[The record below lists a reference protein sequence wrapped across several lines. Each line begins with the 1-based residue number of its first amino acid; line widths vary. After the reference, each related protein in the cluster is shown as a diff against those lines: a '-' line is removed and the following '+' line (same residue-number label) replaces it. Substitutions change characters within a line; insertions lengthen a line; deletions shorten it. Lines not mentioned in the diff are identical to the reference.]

1 MADKI
6 PVYGELDCRTAENI
20 IADAEQIRY
29 DATKNVKEVIDDKMS
44 NPSNTGTVG
53 QVLKKTVSGSEWADE
68 SGGGDAGIT
77 TIKYTTSVFTGSK
90 DLEVLGT
97 REVTLKLYP
106 FSANNTTLSDVLE
119 LYGTGLI
126 GSEVT
131 SATLTYKHSN
141 GQDIY
146 LDVIKCAI
154 TREENTFKRIIR
166 VTYRY
171 ITEVTSPSAASSA
184 LSNKTYETV
193 FYEEDNTSFT
203 YVDIA

>member
-1 MADKI
+1 M
-6 PVYGELDCRTAENI
+6 
-20 IADAEQIRY
+20 
-29 DATKNVKEVIDDKMS
+29 
-44 NPSNTGTVG
+44 
-53 QVLKKTVSGSEWADE
+53 
-68 SGGGDAGIT
+68 
-77 TIKYTTSVFTGSK
+77 
-90 DLEVLGT
+90 
-97 REVTLKLYP
+97 KLYL
-106 FSANNTTLSDVLE
+106 FSVNRTTLSEILE

-131 SATLTYKHSN
+131 SATLTYKNGN

-154 TREENTFKRIIR
+154 TREEDTFKRIIR

-171 ITEVTSPSAASSA
+171 ITEVTSPSAPASSA

>member
-29 DATKNVKEVIDDKMS
+29 DTTKNVKKAIDGKMS

-53 QVLKKTVSGSEWADE
+53 QVLKKTSTGSEWQNE
-68 SGGGDAGIT
+68 SGGDAGGISS
-77 TIKYTTSVFTGSK
+77 IKYTTSVFTASK

-97 REVTLKLYP
+97 RETTLKLYL
-106 FSANNTTLSDVLE
+106 FSANKTTLSDILDQ
-119 LYGTGLI
+119 YGTGLI

-131 SATLTYKHSN
+131 SATLSYKHSN
-141 GQDIY
+141 GLDIY
-146 LDVIKCAI
+146 FDVIKCAI
-154 TREENTFKRIIR
+154 TREEDTFKRIIR

-171 ITEVTSPSAASSA
+171 ITEVTGPGGGKA
-184 LSNKTYETV
+184 LSNQTYETV